1 MDENKKWYV
10 VYTRQ
15 GREKKV
21 AEILSRKKFEN
32 YCPLNKVMRPWSDA
46 RKLVPEPLF
55 ASQVFVRVCESD
67 FRHLTNIDGVINIV
81 YWLGKPAV
89 ICDTEVE
96 TIKGF
101 LKEYPTVKL
110 EKVAINM
117 DNNVTVSGNL
127 LVETVDYIP
136 RIADKTAKINLPSLG
151 YTIVADA
158 SIPNNEIIFRN
169 LSEVEAQ
176 AG

>member
-21 AEILSRKKFEN
+21 AETLSRKKLES

-55 ASQVFVRVCESD
+55 ASQVFVRICEND
-67 FRHLTNIDGVINIV
+67 FKRLTHVDGVINVV

-89 ICDTEVE
+89 ICDTDVD

-117 DNNVTVSGNL
+117 NTNVTVSEDL
-127 LVETVDYIP
+127 LDTVDYIP
-136 RIADKTAKINLPSLG
+136 RIADKTAKISLPSLG

>member
-21 AEILSRKKFEN
+21 AEILSRKRFES
-32 YCPLNKVMRPWSDA
+32 YCPFNKVMRPWSDA
-46 RKLVPEPLF
+46 RKLIPEPLF
-55 ASQVFVRVCESD
+55 PSQVFVRICESD
-67 FRHLTNIDGVINIV
+67 FKYLTHVDGVINFL

-96 TIKGF
+96 TIRGF
-101 LKEYPTVKL
+101 LREYPTVKL
-110 EKVAINM
+110 EKFAINM
-117 DNNVTVSGNL
+117 DNSVTVS
-127 LVETVDYIP
+127 EDMPADSVDYIP
-136 RIADKTAKINLPSLG
+136 RIADKKAKINLPSLG
-151 YTIVADA
+151 YSIVADA
-158 SIPNNEIIFRN
+158 STPNNEIIFRN

>member
-21 AEILSRKKFEN
+21 ADILARKKFES
-32 YCPLNKVMRPWSDA
+32 YCPLNKVTRPWSDA

-55 ASQVFVRVCESD
+55 ASQVFVRICEGD
-67 FRHLTNIDGVINIV
+67 FRHLTHVDGVINFLH
-81 YWLGKPAV
+81 WLGKPAV

-117 DNNVTVSGNL
+117 DNSVTVSGDL
-127 LVETVDYIP
+127 LVESLDYIP
-136 RIADKTAKINLPSLG
+136 RITDTTARINLPSLG
-151 YTIVADA
+151 YTIVADE
-158 SIPNNEIIFRN
+158 STPNNDIIFRN

>member
-1 MDENKKWYV
+1 MDENKKWYI

-15 GREKKV
+15 GRERKV
-21 AEILSRKKFEN
+21 ADTLSRKKFES
-32 YCPLNKVMRPWSDA
+32 YCPLNKVARPWSDA

-55 ASQVFVRVCESD
+55 PSQVFVRICESD
-67 FRHLTNIDGVINIV
+67 FNHLTHVDGVINLLH
-81 YWLGKPAV
+81 WLGKPAV

-101 LKEYPTVKL
+101 LTEYPTVKL
-110 EKVAINM
+110 EKVAINL
-117 DNNVTVSGNL
+117 DSSVTVSGDL
-127 LVETVDYIP
+127 LVDTVDYIP

-158 SIPNNEIIFRN
+158 STPNNEIIFRN

>member
-1 MDENKKWYV
+1 MNENRKWYV

-21 AEILSRKKFEN
+21 ADILARKRFES

-67 FRHLTNIDGVINIV
+67 FKHLTHVDGVINVV
-81 YWLGKPAV
+81 YWLGNPAV
-89 ICDTEVE
+89 IRDTEVE

-117 DNNVTVSGNL
+117 DKNITISRDM
-127 LVETVDYIP
+127 LVDSVDYIP
-136 RIADKTAKINLPSLG
+136 RIADTTAKIHLPSLG
-151 YTIVADA
+151 YTLVADA
-158 SIPNNEIIFRN
+158 SIPNDELIFRN
-169 LSEVEAQ
+169 LPEVAQ